1 MTDAAYR
8 HHTTVE
14 VRFRDLDAMRH
25 VNNAVYL
32 TYLEHARL
40 RYLRDVVGVA
50 TIKNLAMV
58 LATIT
63 CDYLSPVHMG
73 EVLDVATRV
82 DWIGRSSLSMSHE
95 MTADR
100 DGRPVA
106 RASSVLV
113 GYDYAAQRPRP
124 VDEAWRRAL
133 GEFEGRV
140 LNREPVGAG
149 A

>member
-1 MTDAAYR
+1 MTDRAYR

-82 DWIGRSSLSMSHE
+82 DWIGRSSVSMSHQV
-95 MTADR
+95 TAER
-100 DGRPVA
+100 DGRAVA

-113 GYDYAAQRPRP
+113 GYDYAAQRSRP
-124 VDEAWRRAL
+124 IDDAWRHAL
-133 GEFEGRV
+133 ADFEGRM
-140 LNREPVGAG
+140 LEREPVAAG